1 MARKAV
7 EGARFV
13 MGIRS
18 KILAFVLA
26 CAATTLLTATIGI
39 VTLRTLNAAIVE
51 ARQVAQHSVDAATL
65 NRFVTTVVLEA
76 RGIYAA
82 KDRTDAEKYAARLR
96 QNLEGMNAL
105 LKDWAPRVTSSE
117 RPYFAKIVEGAAA
130 FTPLRLETARLG
142 TEVSPRAAADQGFN
156 EANRANRQVFQ
167 NSIDALVASNQAELA
182 AIERDTDD
190 LYEGRLAVLIA
201 LAVGGTLGCL
211 AIGAY
216 VGNHQIAKPLAG
228 VSAAIRRLA
237 QGDHDLPAVK
247 PRRDEIGEIW
257 TSMQV
262 FAAAMTEAESLRNSQ
277 GQAAS
282 LASARRRAER
292 NELADRFQDDV
303 GSLVTDL
310 SESASGMEAIARAM
324 ASDVEQTGRQSQ
336 AVLLA
341 AQETASNVQTVAA
354 ATEELAASAQEIGLQ
369 VGRTATAAAGAV
381 EDAVRTQSRVKVLAE
396 SAARIGDVVAL
407 ISQIAGQTNLLALN
421 ATIEAARAGE
431 AGRGFAVV
439 ATEVKDLAAQTAR
452 ATEEIT
458 AQIATIQDATRET
471 VGAITEIGAAIG
483 DVHRIAQGV
492 ATAVEQ
498 QQAATQDIAR
508 SVSDAA
514 QGTRAVTQTM
524 ERVQSAAAQTGA
536 GATQVLAS
544 AERLAQQSGRVGSEV
559 TRFVGGIRAA

>member
-1 MARKAV
+1 
-7 EGARFV
+7 

-26 CAATTLLTATIGI
+26 CAAMTLLVATVGI
-39 VTLRTLNAAIVE
+39 VTLRTLNGAIVE
-51 ARQVAQHSVDAATL
+51 ARQTAQHSVDAATL

-82 KDRTDAEKYAARLR
+82 KDSTDAAKYAVRLR
-96 QNLEGMNAL
+96 QNLDGMNAL
-105 LKDWAPRVTSSE
+105 LKDWSLRVTPGE
-117 RPYFAKIVEGAAA
+117 RALFDKVVAGAAA

-167 NSIDALVASNQAELA
+167 DSIDALIKNNQNELV
-182 AIERDTDD
+182 AIERATDD
-190 LYEGRLAVLIA
+190 LYGQRLALLIA
-201 LAVGGTLGCL
+201 LAIGGTLGCL

-216 VGNHQIAKPLAG
+216 VGNTQLARPLAG
-228 VSAAIRRLA
+228 VSAAIRRLS

-257 TSMQV
+257 ASMQV
-262 FAAAMTEAESLRNSQ
+262 FAATMREAEALRDSQ
-277 GQAAS
+277 GQASS
-282 LASARRRAER
+282 LASTRRRTER
-292 NELADRFQDDV
+292 NELADRFEDNV
-303 GSLVTDL
+303 GGLVSGL
-310 SESASGMEAIARAM
+310 SGSASAMEATARAM
-324 ASDVEQTGRQSQ
+324 VADVEQTSRQSQ
-336 AVLLA
+336 AVLTA

-354 ATEELAASAQEIGLQ
+354 ATEELAASAREIGLQ
-369 VGRTATAAAGAV
+369 VGRTSDAAAGAV
-381 EDAVRTQSRVKVLAE
+381 EGTARTQSRVRVLAD

-439 ATEVKDLAAQTAR
+439 ATEVKSLAAQTAR

-471 VGAITEIGAAIG
+471 VGAITEIGATIG

-492 ATAVEQ
+492 AAAVEQ
-498 QQAATQDIAR
+498 QQLATQEIAR

-514 QGTRAVTQTM
+514 QGTYAVTRTM
-524 ERVQSAAAQTGA
+524 EQVQASAVQTGT
-536 GATQVLAS
+536 GAAQVLAS
-544 AERLAQQSGRVGSEV
+544 VEHLARQSGQVGGEV
-559 TRFVGGIRAA
+559 TRFVSGIRAA